1 MAMTFEAALDL
12 LPTGYSMGWFLG
24 RKYGVTVTRSADGKR
39 VKLFARELGGQ
50 DIVSFNLY
58 RLEDGVDALRPCEMS
73 SEKVS
78 DFVLG
83 VELRPAQEA
92 IPSLTPDTRPL

>member
-12 LPTGYSMGWFLG
+12 LPTGYSMGWYLG

-78 DFVLG
+78 DFVMG
-83 VELRPAQEA
+83 VELRAAQLEA
-92 IPSLTPDTRPL
+92 PSVPPDVQQV

>member
-1 MAMTFEAALDL
+1 MAMTFEAALEL
-12 LPTGYSMGWFLG
+12 LPTGYSLGWYLG

-58 RLEDGVDALRPCEMS
+58 RLEGGVDALRPCEMS
-73 SEKVS
+73 SDKVS
-78 DFVLG
+78 DFVMG
-83 VELRPAQEA
+83 VELHPAQEA
-92 IPSLTPDTRPL
+92 APSGPLDTRHV